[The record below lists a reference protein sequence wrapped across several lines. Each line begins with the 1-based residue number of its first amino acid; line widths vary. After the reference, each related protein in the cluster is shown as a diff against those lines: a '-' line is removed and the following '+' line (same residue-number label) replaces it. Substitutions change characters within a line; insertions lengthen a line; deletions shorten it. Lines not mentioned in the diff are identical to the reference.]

1 MSISFDHIQ
10 QEISAMLSV
19 NDEDLTEEQKKAMD
33 EYLSEL
39 GDQEATKIDSFSA
52 FVREETARAL
62 YYKEEAKRLANKA
75 KNAENRIGFLKA
87 KYLDIMREN
96 GVSKIKGNAYTL
108 SIRHIPHVVVDD
120 DAKLDDLYM
129 RIIPEKRE
137 PDKVVIREALK
148 GGVSIPGCRIEET
161 DSLQIR

>member
-1 MSISFDHIQ
+1 MPTMKSLQ
-10 QEISAMLSV
+10 EEISNMLSV
-19 NDEDLTEEQKKAMD
+19 NDEDLTEEQKKMMD
-33 EYLSEL
+33 AYLDEL
-39 GDQEATKIDSFSA
+39 GHAESEKIDGFAA
-52 FVREETARAL
+52 FIREESYRAK
-62 YYKEEAKRLANKA
+62 YYAEEAKRLANKA
-75 KNAENRIGFLKA
+75 KTAEGRISFLKA
-87 KYLDIMREN
+87 KYLNIMREN

-120 DAKLDDLYM
+120 DAQLDDLYM

-148 GGVSIPGCRIEET
+148 GGVEIPGCRLEQT

>member
-1 MSISFDHIQ
+1 MPTMQSL
-10 QEISAMLSV
+10 QEEINNMLSV
-19 NDEDLTEEQKKAMD
+19 ADEDLNEDQKKAMD
-33 EYLSEL
+33 AYLDEL
-39 GDQEATKIDSFSA
+39 AQAESDKVDSFAA
-52 FVREETARAL
+52 FMREETARAL

-75 KNAENRIGFLKA
+75 KNAENRISFLKNR
-87 KYLDIMREN
+87 YLDIMREN

-108 SIRHIPHVVVDD
+108 SIRHVPHVIVDD
-120 DAKLDDLYM
+120 DAQLDDLYM

-148 GGVSIPGCRIEET
+148 GGVVIPGCRLEQT

>member
-1 MSISFDHIQ
+1 MPTMESLQTEIAAMISIP
-10 QEISAMLSV
+10 
-19 NDEDLTEEQKKAMD
+19 DEELTEEQRKAMD
-33 EYLSEL
+33 AYLDEL
-39 GDQEATKIDSFSA
+39 GQAESDKVDSFAA
-52 FVREETARAL
+52 FMREETARAL

-75 KNAENRIGFLKA
+75 KNAENRIGFLKN

-148 GGVSIPGCRIEET
+148 GGVEIPGCRLEET

>member
-1 MSISFDHIQ
+1 MSSFDHIQ

-19 NDEDLTEEQKKAMD
+19 NDDELTEEQKKVMD
-33 EYLSEL
+33 DYLSEL
-39 GDQEATKIDSFSA
+39 GDQEASKIDSFSA

-75 KNAENRIGFLKA
+75 KNAENRISFLKNR
-87 KYLDIMREN
+87 YLDIMREN
-96 GVSKIKGNAYTL
+96 GLSKIKGNAYAI

-120 DAKLDDLYM
+120 DAQLDDLYM

-148 GGVSIPGCRIEET
+148 GGVEIPGCRLEQT